1 VMGRLGRD
9 DRGTALIEWAL
20 VMPVLLLLLAVFFG
34 TGRLWS
40 TESSLLAVAKEAAR
54 AAVEARDAPSAA
66 QAAVQV
72 GQDRAAGYGL
82 DPAKLQIDP
91 VGPFV
96 TGQPGATYRVVVH
109 YDVDLAN
116 LPSFGVLDSHKVLT
130 ASFAE
135 PIDPM
140 ASR

>member
-1 VMGRLGRD
+1 MTRPGRD

-34 TGRLWS
+34 VGRLWS
-40 TESSLLAVAKEAAR
+40 TEASVLAIAKEAAR
-54 AAVEARDAPSAA
+54 AAVEAPDAESAA
-66 QAAVQV
+66 QAAVQTA
-72 GQDRAAGYGL
+72 QSQASGYGL
-82 DPAKLQIDP
+82 DPAKLQVNP

-96 TGQPGATYRVVVH
+96 TGQPGATYLVVVR
-109 YDVDLAN
+109 YDVDLTN
-116 LPSFGVLDSHKVLT
+116 LPSFGVLDAHKEIA

>member
-1 VMGRLGRD
+1 MIRIGRD

-40 TESSLLAVAKEAAR
+40 TEASVLAIAKESAR
-54 AAVEARDAPSAA
+54 AAVEAPDGQSAA
-66 QAAVQV
+66 QAAVQA
-72 GQDRAAGYGL
+72 GQDQASGFGL

-109 YDVDLAN
+109 YDVDMTN
-116 LPSFGVLDSHKVLT
+116 LPGFGVLDSHKQLT
-130 ASFAE
+130 ATFDE